1 MRKILTL
8 TCISLLLAAV
18 LGVLLG
24 LYLGLEKVPPPSEWP
39 EHTGISNPVGNLY
52 LPISYNPG
60 DGLQLQVLSST
71 EKRLVEI
78 HAHADQQRIYLYDND
93 EHLTSLKKKASWH
106 LENLPSKPRDSVEFI
121 LKMRTHVWQL
131 FLDGNVVLTMA
142 SPFADPASFHVPQNA
157 VPSSDTA
164 DEPFMQRVESFAFAD
179 SFLVPEGQDKPLRD
193 WESVSGRW
201 EMHTAVD
208 NSIERHTI
216 RKDASKKPE
225 PARSPNF
232 YSVLAKGTP
241 AVLLSGHYFYDSYD
255 VETAVQT
262 APGEMGLVF
271 YAEDDG
277 AKFGYT
283 MTRETANTDAILRL
297 WRQPGPD
304 AERQVIAAA
313 RTQSTPQQW
322 VKLKVRT
329 FPQRIQCFFDDT
341 RVIDI
346 PYALP
351 PGGRFGLLA
360 DSAQGIRFDDV
371 KAVSNPQ
378 LRLQTIND
386 IRAQTRFV
394 TGDLLRAAGV
404 IDRVLGRPRAKLP
417 LIARQR
423 DTEQHMIL
431 GSIKAEPHVFESAFE
446 INGGDQSNSGTAGI
460 IAGYTGPN
468 APYYKFGCEQS
479 PDHLIFTLETV
490 TDAGTRELERLAL
503 PNSATSQQ
511 INLAFD
517 ATDPDLLKLYNNDK
531 LVLLHHAASP
541 CRGASGVYV
550 APQTEA
556 KIFNLEHKPQRRR
569 LYRNQ
574 YEKNRIF
581 VNDPFMRHWSSP
593 EGQWLTD
600 KNGLTWHKSD
610 FFGRFLLRLPFNNQ
624 SEVHMGVKESQKT
637 GTLILKQAADK
648 LVLYGPASQSDVSDK
663 VVLGATPLS
672 TLNSKGA
679 DEAARKEGL
688 DKWFTIQYEGHWVW
702 VTSGNEP
709 LFKAFLDHPLSG
721 RRIRLKGFSNKHL
734 KYSYV
739 ERYRCKDFLFNESL
753 HDWVING
760 GTWGVVNRF
769 QCQPRWSHMNGE
781 SKHGLAGLWSKYEL
795 EGDFCIELYAGMRHQ
810 WYDRAG
816 DLNITCMN
824 NAFTPSSGYSLTCTG
839 WDPCHTQTY
848 TRLYRNGKQLTAS
861 DKYTVPR
868 IREGKKRHG
877 YNPLLK
883 SGRDLH
889 GAWYYIKL
897 RKLGNRVQCFFDN
910 ELVFETTDARPLP
923 NGGFGIWT
931 FMNSMMV
938 ARVKAAAENI
948 KPRKIEFEPLP
959 LDKARFPETDTIK
972 ENQSTDQH
980 KHQLNITI
988 NRTPAN
994 CMTPACWSAET
1005 PSGHGKLKWH
1015 KSPAGKY
1022 WALTNVLGGSR
1033 MAALC
1038 KDIPAMPLA
1047 KIAGWTFELKTTP
1060 QAQFNLHYSLGTMR
1074 NGKFRPV
1081 KKFVHYISGTDFTLR
1096 NYTQAGATKITRGA
1110 TKGSGWHK
1118 DGEWQR
1124 ITVWLP
1130 ARELKPYAEKDN
1142 YFIKLV
1148 GFGNL
1153 QPSFIMQGLH
1163 GNGPGEGY
1171 AVRNLS
1177 QIRYGQV
1184 ELANSNHIP
1193 DNTQFAIRHI
1203 NDNTNLV
1210 TTPNLA
1216 GINDWIKQHRKRATG
1231 LTNLL
1236 LHVTTA
1242 KKKPDKLSRTI
1253 PVSFISLPEKPEI
1266 TCTWHP
1272 TEAEKLLFTNQ
1283 TQARD
1288 PRFVY
1293 ANATAAGNPLNLNVP
1308 TAQTLTATLPRTPS
1322 LTRHQTADTFD
1333 VSLQM
1338 GEQAADFKM
1347 SWNSRANTTG
1357 PVLLQVENL
1366 SPLCATFESGKL
1378 APILRGQSRHIT
1390 LKRDDRAPN
1399 YSLAINNAGLAH
1411 RLNCQLGIS
1420 ADLAQFPLLHFKY
1433 RASDMAN
1440 VSLQVNSRHWAHLSE
1455 NYNSAAKVQFAP
1467 ETLRQDDQWHTW
1479 SGLIAGAVR
1488 NGELRPGLLT
1498 TNRLRIRSAA
1508 SRDQTA
1514 LYSRLFLDNAIL
1526 GPAVASAQQL
1536 QCTPVYYDRDGIRRV
1551 EWAIAPGL
1559 EPYEKMNR
1567 SAHEKLNWFD
1577 TPPGIPVVP
1586 EIKTLTDGLHW
1597 LLLKALDTNGNE
1609 SAVTSIPFLL
1619 DRQPPV
1625 INGRI
1630 TKSQKPEQ
1638 NFTSMTL
1645 KVNTHEG
1652 APVDYS
1658 QMAFKWGAQ
1667 PLENYN
1673 HLGSQIRRRP
1683 KGDVLDVNWA
1693 YLFRQFLNQTKDGE
1707 EIRLGISGLKDGA
1720 GNPVKPL
1727 RIKHKIDYA
1736 ADTSPPTL
1744 LPVKYPDNVL
1754 WAGHWESP
1762 FQNSHNIHSAN
1773 NTALNIMHPAN
1784 DNGFLRALMRTD
1796 DGQFA
1801 WNIYRH
1807 RWKITDYPML
1817 ALRIR
1822 LPKYNPKVKVEM
1834 ILRIRRSPIKLQI
1847 PLSGEFSEKEMASRV
1862 SVPHLAAL
1870 KDKQW
1875 HNILINVEELLRE
1888 KLKAHYSRRRGDAD
1902 ESARGSEAQINKI
1915 MSRARGWRLQV
1926 NAANISGKF
1935 PILVQSLFI
1944 YKPWEANNI
1953 VELQA
1958 FDTSGIAGYSVGP
1971 GQTTVKP
1978 PPEDLTPVTYMRG
1991 YNRKGWLPISI
2002 SDKAGNSRQIHIP
2015 VGLKTGI
2022 D

>member
-1 MRKILTL
+1 MRKIVTL

-18 LGVLLG
+18 LGGLLG
-24 LYLGLEKVPPPSEWP
+24 LYLSLEKVPPPSEWP
-39 EHTGISNPVGNLY
+39 EHTGISNPLGNLY
-52 LPISYNPG
+52 LPIAYNPD
-60 DGLQLQVLSST
+60 DGLQLQVRSST

-78 HAHADQQRIYLYDND
+78 HAQADQQQIYLYGND
-93 EHLTSLKKKASWH
+93 EHLASLEKKASWH
-106 LENLPSKPRDSVEFI
+106 LENLPAKPRESVEFL

-131 FLDGNVVLTMA
+131 FLDGNVILTMA
-142 SPFADPASFHVPQNA
+142 SPFADPASLHIPQTA
-157 VPSSDTA
+157 VPPSDKA
-164 DEPFMQRVESFAFAD
+164 DEPFLQRVQSFAFAD

-193 WESVSGRW
+193 WESISGQW
-201 EMHTAVD
+201 VMHTAVD

-216 RKDASKKPE
+216 RKGASKKPE

-232 YSVLAKGTP
+232 YSVLAKGSP
-241 AVLLSGHYFYDSYD
+241 AVLLSGHYFYDCYD
-255 VETAVQT
+255 IETAVQT
-262 APGEMGLVF
+262 APGEMGLIF
-271 YAEDDG
+271 YAEDSG
-277 AKFGYT
+277 AKLGYT
-283 MTRETANTDAILRL
+283 MTHEAANADAILRL

-313 RTQSTPQQW
+313 RTKCTPQQW
-322 VKLKVRT
+322 IKLKVRT
-329 FPQRIQCFFDDT
+329 FPQRIQCFVDDT

-360 DSAQGIRFDDV
+360 DSTQGIRFDDV
-371 KAVSNPQ
+371 KAASNKR

-386 IRAQTRFV
+386 IRAQARFV
-394 TGDLLRAAGV
+394 TGDLLHADSV
-404 IDRVLGRPRAKLP
+404 IDRMLDRPRANLP
-417 LIARQR
+417 LNARKR
-423 DTEQHMIL
+423 DTEQHMVI
-431 GSIKAEPHVFESAFE
+431 GSIKAEPHVFAGAFE
-446 INGGDQSNSGTAGI
+446 INVGDQSRPGKAGI
-460 IAGYTGPN
+460 LAGYTGPQN
-468 APYYKFGCEQS
+468 PYYRFGCEQTS
-479 PDHLIFTLETV
+479 DHRIFTLEKV
-490 TDAGTRELERLAL
+490 TDSGPQELERLAL
-503 PNSATSQQ
+503 TTPATNQQ

-531 LVLLHHAASP
+531 LVLLHHTASP

-556 KIFNLEHKPQRRR
+556 KIFNLEHKPHRRR

-624 SEVHMGVKESQKT
+624 SEVHMGVKEGRKT
-637 GTLILKQAADK
+637 GTLILKHAADK
-648 LVLYGPASQSDVSDK
+648 LVLYGPAPQDDVSDK
-663 VVLGATPLS
+663 VVLGSAPLS
-672 TLNSKGA
+672 ALNSKGA

-702 VTSGNEP
+702 VTSGDEL
-709 LFKAFLDHPLSG
+709 LFKSLLERPLSG

-781 SKHGLAGLWSKYEL
+781 FKHGLAALWSKYQL
-795 EGDFCIELYAGMRHQ
+795 VGDFCIELYAGMRHQ
-810 WYDRAG
+810 WYDRPG
-816 DLNITCMN
+816 DLNLTCMN
-824 NAFTPSSGYSLTCTG
+824 NAVTPSSGYSLTCTG
-839 WDPCHTQTY
+839 WDPGHTQKY

-868 IREGKKRHG
+868 IREGKKRRG
-877 YNPLLK
+877 YNPLLE

-897 RKLGNRVQCFFDN
+897 RKQGKRIQCFFDN
-910 ELVFETTDARPLP
+910 ELVFETTDKRPLS

-938 ARVKAAAENI
+938 ARVKAAAQNI
-948 KPRKIEFEPLP
+948 KPQKTEFEPLP
-959 LDKARFPETDTIK
+959 LDQAGFSDKAMDNDKPSTGQP
-972 ENQSTDQH
+972 ENQ
-980 KHQLNITI
+980 LRITL
-988 NRTPAN
+988 NRTRAN

-1015 KSPAGKY
+1015 KSPGGNY

-1038 KDIPAMPLA
+1038 KDIPAVPLDE
-1047 KIAGWTFELKTTP
+1047 IAGWTFDLKATP

-1074 NGKFRPV
+1074 NGQFRPA
-1081 KKFVHYISGTDFTLR
+1081 KRFVHHISGTDFMLR
-1096 NYTQAGATKITRGA
+1096 NYNSAGSTDITRVNSR
-1110 TKGSGWHK
+1110 GSGWHK
-1118 DGEWQR
+1118 GGEWEK

-1130 ARELKPYAEKDN
+1130 ARELKPYADN
-1142 YFIKLV
+1142 DKYFIKLE

-1153 QPSFIMQGLH
+1153 QPSFIMQGLY

-1184 ELANSNHIP
+1184 KLDSSKPLPE
-1193 DNTQFAIRHI
+1193 NTQFAIRPMNNSTH
-1203 NDNTNLV
+1203 LV
-1210 TTPNLA
+1210 TTPDLA
-1216 GINDWIKQHRKRATG
+1216 GINDWIEQYRKRATG

-1236 LHVTTA
+1236 LRITTT
-1242 KKKPDKLSRTI
+1242 KKNPEKFSWTI

-1266 TCTWHP
+1266 SCTWHP
-1272 TEAEKLLFTNQ
+1272 TEPETLLFTNQ

-1293 ANATAAGNPLNLNVP
+1293 ANATAAGHLLTVKSP
-1308 TAQTLTATLPRTPS
+1308 TAQRLTAPLPRTPS
-1322 LTRHQTADTFD
+1322 LTRDQTADTFE

-1338 GEQAADFKM
+1338 GDQTADFSM
-1347 SWNSRANTTG
+1347 AWNSRSKTTG
-1357 PVLLQVENL
+1357 PVLFQLENL
-1366 SPLCATFESGKL
+1366 SPLCTTFEDGKL
-1378 APILRGQSRHIT
+1378 VPALRGQPQHTT
-1390 LKRDDRAPN
+1390 LKRDNRRPN
-1399 YSLAINNAGLAH
+1399 YSLAIKNAGLAR

-1455 NYNSAAKVQFAP
+1455 DYDSATKVQFAP
-1467 ETLRQDDQWHTW
+1467 ETLSQDDQWHAWT
-1479 SGLIAGAVR
+1479 GLVAGAVR
-1488 NGELRPGLLT
+1488 NSALRPHLLT
-1498 TNRLRIRSAA
+1498 TDRLCIRSAA
-1508 SRDQTA
+1508 SRDQTG
-1514 LYSRLFLDNAIL
+1514 LYSHLLLDDAML
-1526 GPAVASAQQL
+1526 GPAVASGEKL
-1536 QCTPVYYDRDGIRRV
+1536 QFTPAYYDRDGIKRI
-1551 EWAIAPGL
+1551 EWALATDSD
-1559 EPYEKMNR
+1559 PYEKMDQ
-1567 SAHEKLNWFD
+1567 SARETLNWIGTRPD
-1577 TPPGIPVVP
+1577 TPIIP

-1597 LLLKALDTNGNE
+1597 LLLRASDANGNK
-1609 SAVTSIPFLL
+1609 STVTSIPFLL
-1619 DRQPPV
+1619 DRQSPV

-1630 TKSQKPEQ
+1630 NQSQNPEQ

-1645 KVNTHEG
+1645 EVDTHKG

-1667 PLENYN
+1667 ALESYN
-1673 HLGSQIRRRP
+1673 HLGSQIQRKP
-1683 KGDVLDVNWA
+1683 DGDVLDINWA
-1693 YLFRQFLNQTKDGE
+1693 YLFRQFLNHTEDGE

-1727 RIKHKIDYA
+1727 RIKHKIDHA
-1736 ADTSPPTL
+1736 ADKTPPAL
-1744 LPVKYPDNVL
+1744 LPVKYPDNIL
-1754 WAGHWESP
+1754 WACHWESP
-1762 FQNSHNIHSAN
+1762 FENDHHIRSAHS
-1773 NTALNIMHPAN
+1773 TALDIVHPAN
-1784 DNGFLRALMRTD
+1784 DNGFVQAVMRTD
-1796 DGQFA
+1796 DGRFD

-1807 RWKITDYPML
+1807 RWKIADYPML
-1817 ALRIR
+1817 ALRLR
-1822 LPKYNPKVKVEM
+1822 LPKYNSKVKLEI
-1834 ILRIRRSPIKLQI
+1834 ILQIRRSPIKLQI
-1847 PLSGEFSEKEMASRV
+1847 LLSGEFSEKEMASRV
-1862 SVPHLAAL
+1862 SVPEFSAFE
-1870 KDKQW
+1870 DKQW
-1875 HNILINVEELLRE
+1875 HGILINVENLLRE
-1888 KLKAHYSRRRGDAD
+1888 KLQEHYSRRRDSD
-1902 ESARGSEAQINKI
+1902 ESASGSESQINEI

-1926 NAANISGKF
+1926 QGANISGTF
-1935 PILVQSLFI
+1935 PILIQSLFI
-1944 YKPWEANNI
+1944 YKPWEKDNI
-1953 VELQA
+1953 VKLDA
-1958 FDTSGIAGYSVGP
+1958 FDASGISGYSVGSD
-1971 GQTTVKP
+1971 QTAIKPLTQNVKP
-1978 PPEDLTPVTYMRG
+1978 AAYIPDNSRQ
-1991 YNRKGWLPISI
+1991 GWLPISI
-2002 SDKAGNSRQIHIP
+2002 SDKAGNRRQIYIP
-2015 VGLKTGI
+2015 VGFKTRI